1 MKVGIL
7 LDDLKVTIWVS
18 AVIDFIEKH
27 PNIEIAF
34 IAVNQSKSKGASSS
48 IVYRALRMIDRK
60 LFKATGNPFK
70 KVKLDLKSIDIL
82 EIVPQETR
90 FSDRF
95 SDEDVAKIKGYEVDF
110 MLRFGFRI
118 LRGDIL
124 NSSKYGI
131 LSLHHGDTDTYR
143 GGPPAFWE
151 VVNKSPISCVSL
163 QLLTET
169 LDGGIVLD
177 KAFQRT
183 DLTGFYRNQCKLYY
197 AGIELVTNFLTKC
210 VEYNSQEWIETRKN
224 CFPKKIYSDTLYT
237 NPTNGKALNILM
249 NFSLSSLKRIIYQ
262 IFYQEQWQLLLM
274 PTSSNWNELTMYRSN
289 RLVPPK
295 DRIWADPFFVEHDTK
310 KYLFFEEF
318 ITNKKKA
325 HISFFELDLNYNP
338 TTKEPNIA
346 INESFHL
353 SYPGVF
359 TDANVHYCVPESASN
374 ASLTLYQSMA
384 FPFQWKPIKTL
395 FDTSKIYDPTF
406 IKHEG
411 IWFLFCTQKVFSE
424 SSSDMYLHIYFTKDL
439 LHEPLQNHPLN
450 PIYRDARIARP
461 AGAIFKDLNNK
472 LVRPVQCCVPRYGH
486 SIQFFEIEELSTVG
500 FSEKVITGINP
511 NWEKNILGT
520 HTFNY
525 TNGLL
530 CGDVQ
535 VKRSIF
541 L

>member
-7 LDDLKVTIWVS
+7 LDDLTVTIWVS

-95 SDEDVAKIKGYEVDF
+95 SDEDIAKIKGYEVDF

-124 NSSKYGI
+124 NSSQYGI

-210 VEYNSQEWIETRKN
+210 VEYNSEEWIETRKN
-224 CFPKKIYSDTLYT
+224 CFQKKIYSDTLYT

-262 IFYQEQWQLLLM
+262 VFYQEQWQLLLM

-289 RLVPPK
+289 RLVPTK

-325 HISFFELDLNYNP
+325 HISFFELDSNYNP
-338 TTKEPNIA
+338 TTKEPVIA

-353 SYPGVF
+353 SYPAIF

-374 ASLTLYQSMA
+374 TSLTLYQSMA

-406 IKHEG
+406 IKHDG

-472 LVRPVQCCVPRYGH
+472 LIRPVQCCVPRYGH

-511 NWEKNILGT
+511 NWDKNILGT

-535 VKRSIF
+535 VKRANF